1 MRYNHFMNAKP
12 WIFRSFLL
20 VVILLSLGAA
30 FPTQQVQSAPPAAP
44 SAADLMAAVQALRA
58 KQGLPPLIVDSALMF
73 SAQKHSEYQASIGT
87 YSHIGAGGTRAKDR
101 AIAAG
106 FGGGATVWMSENVAM
121 AQSGTSLDVVLY
133 QYWGDP
139 DHWNTMTNPRY
150 IYGGSG
156 VAVSNGIAYY
166 TLNTGYTTGGSSS
179 GITQTTYVAPTST
192 TPLPT
197 LPLIYP
203 VITSTK
209 SAGDG
214 IIHVVRDGQTL
225 IGIAQA
231 YKIALADLKK
241 LNNLTSDIIFTGQKL
256 VIQPSNTPAP
266 TATITR
272 TLTVTPT
279 VTSTALPTR
288 TATLAPSPTL
298 SATPTPAPALTLP
311 SFNALDRQ
319 TIGLAIV
326 GVCAVGLVLILVIQ
340 FRKK

>member
-1 MRYNHFMNAKP
+1 MRYNHFMNAKY
-12 WIFRSFLL
+12 WILRSFLL
-20 VVILLSLGAA
+20 VVCLLSLNAA
-30 FPTQQVQSAPPAAP
+30 FPPQRALSAPPAAAT
-44 SAADLMAAVQALRA
+44 AADLMAAVQALRA

-73 SAQKHSEYQASIGT
+73 AAQKHSEYQASIGT

-106 FGGGATVWMSENVAM
+106 FGAGATVWMSENVAM

-150 IYGGSG
+150 IYGGAG
-156 VAVSNGIAYY
+156 VAVSGGVAYY
-166 TLNTGYTTGGSSS
+166 TLDTGYTTGGASS
-179 GITQTTYVAPTST
+179 GLQATSAAPTLG

-197 LPLIYP
+197 LPRIYP
-203 VITSTK
+203 VLTSTK
-209 SAGDG
+209 SANDG
-214 IIHVVRDGQTL
+214 IVHVVQDGQTL

-231 YKIALADLKK
+231 YKIQLADLKK
-241 LNNLTSDIIFTGQKL
+241 LNNLASDIIFTGQKL
-256 VIQPSNTPAP
+256 IIQPSNTPGP

-272 TLTVTPT
+272 TPTPTTTVT
-279 VTSTALPTR
+279 VTAQPTR
-288 TATLAPSPTL
+288 TATLVAD
-298 SATPTPAPALTLP
+298 TPTPTATLTATPALLVP
-311 SFNALDRQ
+311 AFSALDRQ

-326 GVCAVGLVLILVIQ
+326 GVCAVGLVLVLLIQ